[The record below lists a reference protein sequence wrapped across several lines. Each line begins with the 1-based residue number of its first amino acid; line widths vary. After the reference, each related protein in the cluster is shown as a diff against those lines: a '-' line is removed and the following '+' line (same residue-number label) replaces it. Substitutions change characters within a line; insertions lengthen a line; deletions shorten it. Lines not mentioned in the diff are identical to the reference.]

1 MTEMKLGW
9 WKVDFSITLEGE
21 EVRFSDLSET
31 TQEHIAEKIKEG
43 YVAGQIV
50 EEDEIDEDEE
60 EDEET
65 IEEGD
70 CKSCSRDCAH
80 CAR

>member
-1 MTEMKLGW
+1 MMTETKLGW
-9 WKVDFSITLEGE
+9 WKVNFSITLEGE

-31 TQEHIAEKIKEG
+31 TQEYIAEKIKEG

-50 EEDEIDEDEE
+50 EEDEIEEDDED
-60 EDEET
+60 DEP
-65 IEEGD
+65 IEEGS